1 MPKKRRHDSVLTRG
15 IVHSQHRAVWIIP
28 LVYVITLQHKASS
41 RNSSEQV
48 RNLRTNGHWP
58 KGKGVPLSFAKKL
71 ELIYHYSKQFH
82 ITHKHCICQS
92 IALSH
97 AKLCVGRCNALRWR
111 MQSFALAIAKLCHLQ
126 SIKSAAKFLQT
137 RAELA
142 KLA

>member
-48 RNLRTNGHWP
+48 RNLRTNDHRP
-58 KGKGVPLSFAKKL
+58 KGKVNLNSF
-71 ELIYHYSKQFH
+71 IIIPNNF

-92 IALSH
+92 IALSL
-97 AKLCVGRCNALRWR
+97 AMLCVGRYNALRWR